1 MREQV
6 NFLGM
11 TSCRGGGAKD
21 DQIIKY
27 IGTYVFNLIK
37 LSEPLISYYANRD
50 ASRDH

>member
-27 IGTYVFNLIK
+27 IGTYVRNSWWPTISDADTEKFIK
-37 LSEPLISYYANRD
+37 ISQ
-50 ASRDH
+50 

>member
-1 MREQV
+1 MREQI
-6 NFLGM
+6 NFLG
-11 TSCRGGGAKD
+11 TNRGGGAKD

-50 ASRDH
+50 H